1 MSSCV
6 KGKHLIDQY
15 SELLFLAYDHVKY
28 STNYISMIMLD
39 MEVISFALDSSANQ
53 SGQGS
58 LFSFSCK
65 IRQQYTFH
73 LIKMRGEITILKI
86 YSAE

>member
-53 SGQGS
+53 SAATGS
-58 LFSFSCK
+58 EEQIK
-65 IRQQYTFH
+65 IRF
-73 LIKMRGEITILKI
+73 TILLPCTM
-86 YSAE
+86 